1 MARHS
6 DSRSTYAGSS
16 CVIYTRVSQDRYKTE
31 DAVERQEKDCRKKA
45 KELGLKVV
53 AVYSDNDRSATDG
66 RTRDDFEAMLTA
78 RPEAI
83 ISWHQDRLLRLT
95 KDLER
100 IIDLNVPVY
109 FCKSGSLDLST
120 PAGRAVGRTVAA
132 WSQYETEQKALRRV
146 AANEQ
151 RAEKGAWQFS
161 RRPFGFDRVDGEIVH
176 VPDEAKA
183 IRRAY
188 KSYLAGKSYQAI
200 ADGWNK
206 SGITTPG
213 GKTFRAIDTVHIL
226 RNPHMAGIVVYK
238 GTVYLDAKPQWE
250 PIITMKVWEEFQRV
264 KSGRKQSGAP
274 SAGKP
279 KHLLSGFAVCGVCGD
294 RLYAT
299 WALRKKRKDGT
310 RAPSYRVYNCTRNR
324 CTSIGSDQL
333 EALIVPAVLEHI
345 SDPRVVAVLKDV
357 PDTAPLEE
365 ELAQIRTRRKDLAEL
380 VGDGVLRPDEAR
392 AKLAS
397 LGQEAEKLESRLAA
411 MRTGSPLADLA
422 LAGQIPERWKKLNI
436 VRRRQILEALGL
448 RITVNRA
455 DRGPDGKRG
464 PWVLDDQGRRTI
476 DPARLRV
483 DWIGGTGQQ

>member
-1 MARHS
+1 MARHP
-6 DSRSTYAGSS
+6 DSRSTDAAGT

-66 RTRDDFEAMLTA
+66 RIRDDFEAMLAA

-100 IIDLNVPVY
+100 IIDLNVPVH

-120 PAGRAVGRTVAA
+120 PAGRTVGRTVAA

-151 RAEKGAWQFS
+151 RAQKGAWQFS

-183 IRRAY
+183 IRQAY
-188 KSYLAGKSYQAI
+188 KAYLTGKSYQAI

-206 SGITTPG
+206 RGITTPG
-213 GKTFRAIDTVHIL
+213 GKAFRAIDAMHIL
-226 RNPHMAGIVVYK
+226 RNPRMAGIVVYK
-238 GTVYLDAKPQWE
+238 GVVYPEAKPQWE

-299 WALRKKRKDGT
+299 WALRKKRKNGT
-310 RAPSYRVYNCTRNR
+310 RAPSYRVYTCTRTR

-333 EALIVPAVLEHI
+333 EALIVPRVLAQI
-345 SDPRVVAVLKDV
+345 SDPRVIAQLKQV

-365 ELAQIRTRRKDLAEL
+365 ELAAVRMRRKNLAEL

-392 AKLAS
+392 PKLAA
-397 LGQEAEKLESRLAA
+397 LGQDAERLESRLAA
-411 MRTGSPLADLA
+411 MRSESPLAELA
-422 LAGQIPERWKKLNI
+422 LADQIPDRWERLDI

-448 RITVNRA
+448 RIIVNRA

-464 PWVLDDQGRRTI
+464 PWVLDSQGNRTI

-483 DWIGGTGQQ
+483 EWIGQP